1 MALQWGHRYYSPE
14 DFRMLA
20 PHISETGLEG
30 GFHYSDALTDDSRL
44 VQRVLSEGVEDG
56 GFVINYV
63 KARDLIL
70 TDGIVSGIR
79 LEDVVTGSQE
89 ILHAETIVNAT
100 GAWADSLRVKLGK
113 EKRIRPLR
121 GSHLILP
128 MWKLPVAQAV
138 SFLHPF
144 DGRPVM
150 IFPWEGVT
158 LVGTTDV
165 DHHQDLLEEATIS
178 PEEVAYLMA
187 AIIYQFPSIDIDVDD
202 VISTFSGVRAV
213 IGSGKADP
221 SKESRDHVVWSEDGL
236 VTVTGGKLTTF
247 RRIAV
252 DALHRILDSQ
262 HLTAKLDEDNPVL
275 DPVDMSAWETS
286 SAIIPSD
293 IRRRLTGRY
302 GSKAFELIEKSPGEE
317 LEFVAET
324 RTLWAELRW
333 SIQHEYVVHLDDL
346 MLRRTRLG
354 LIIKDG
360 GKDVLEPIL
369 NIFMQERG
377 WDKNRC
383 KEEKE
388 RYIAIWN
395 DHYSIPP
402 TDQIPDYE
410 LQLNRIIRR
419 KQRQKIRAKRK
430 SRQRKYSLSILMF
443 ISAFIG
449 FLLYMKYRKRES
461 R

>member
-1 MALQWGHRYYSPE
+1 M
-14 DFRMLA
+14 
-20 PHISETGLEG
+20 
-30 GFHYSDALTDDSRL
+30 
-44 VQRVLSEGVEDG
+44 
-56 GFVINYV
+56 
-63 KARDLIL
+63 
-70 TDGIVSGIR
+70 
-79 LEDVVTGSQE
+79 
-89 ILHAETIVNAT
+89 
-100 GAWADSLRVKLGK
+100 
-113 EKRIRPLR
+113 
-121 GSHLILP
+121 
-128 MWKLPVAQAV
+128 
-138 SFLHPF
+138 
-144 DGRPVM
+144 
-150 IFPWEGVT
+150 
-158 LVGTTDV
+158 
-165 DHHQDLLEEATIS
+165 
-178 PEEVAYLMA
+178 
-187 AIIYQFPSIDIDVDD
+187 
-202 VISTFSGVRAV
+202 
-213 IGSGKADP
+213 
-221 SKESRDHVVWSEDGL
+221 
-236 VTVTGGKLTTF
+236 
-247 RRIAV
+247 
-252 DALHRILDSQ
+252 
-262 HLTAKLDEDNPVL
+262 DEDNPVL

-430 SRQRKYSLSILMF
+430 SRQR
-443 ISAFIG
+443 
-449 FLLYMKYRKRES
+449 
-461 R
+461 